1 MSERKVLNVSVGR
14 LGFSTWGE
22 TSRSS
27 GRGGAVYTLLLE
39 ALFSPTALRWA
50 GLSRLLPI
58 TFSGGWAFAKPRGWS
73 VPNHLC
79 GRSLGYLSHHF

>member
-1 MSERKVLNVSVGR
+1 MSERKVLNVSVRR

-27 GRGGAVYTLLLE
+27 GPGGLPIPLS
-39 ALFSPTALRWA
+39 SPTAFRWA

-58 TFSGGWAFAKPRGWS
+58 TFSGGGAFAKPRGWS
-73 VPNHLC
+73 VPSRLC
-79 GRSLGYLSHHF
+79 GRSLGYLPNHF

>member
-1 MSERKVLNVSVGR
+1 MSERKVLNVSVLR

-27 GRGGAVYTLLLE
+27 GRGGLRIPLSS
-39 ALFSPTALRWA
+39 SPTAFRWA

-73 VPNHLC
+73 VPSHLC
-79 GRSLGYLSHHF
+79 GRSLGYLPNHF